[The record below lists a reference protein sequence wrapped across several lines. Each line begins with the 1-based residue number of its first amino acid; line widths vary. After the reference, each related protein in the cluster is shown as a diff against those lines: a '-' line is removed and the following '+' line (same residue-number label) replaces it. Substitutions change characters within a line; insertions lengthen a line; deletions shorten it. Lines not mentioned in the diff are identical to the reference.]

1 MAATI
6 CDMQTAWT
14 ITDPEEDSVYGLDA
28 PDATVTL
35 VANDGSSITCRFGMV
50 DPEDDSLC
58 YLRSSAVEGVV
69 YEVDSDHSSAYA
81 YTKETLKG
89 EESTAETAET
99 STEDVTAE
107 H

>member
-1 MAATI
+1 MFRIGIIGAGHIAEKMAATI

-58 YLRSSAVEGVV
+58 YLRSSAAAV
-69 YEVDSDHSSAYA
+69 
-81 YTKETLKG
+81 K
-89 EESTAETAET
+89 
-99 STEDVTAE
+99 
-107 H
+107 